1 MARPSITQEEI
12 YTFLEGRDPTERIVN
27 LDYQPQNNYIT
38 VICRDKDDHK
48 REFKDPFYPF
58 LWATEEACLKLA
70 ECGRRELLDRMKKY
84 GIVCKK
90 LDINNVEGVPCEKMR
105 DGYTFIFKARVPM
118 SYGNFLKF
126 FKISGNPVYSDTK
139 DKQDDSQTSQA
150 SSNRQYLVVTPV
162 EQYLIYSGKR
172 FFKGYDD
179 YNDILRMI
187 FDLETEGLDPTRH
200 RIEWFGIRFNRP
212 VDFKGKKY
220 EFQREYQLEGTT
232 KKEKDASELKLINLA
247 LQVIYTFYPDVI
259 TAHNGETFDWNFIIE
274 RCKQLGTSIEEM
286 SAKYF
291 NKKEDINL
299 AKDLGVSLYD
309 CCNKSI
315 ADIEGFNA
323 KCEKLGLRS
332 YECRSRLY
340 SMRSIGKSKRESTLK
355 LGGEIEHFRQ
365 TIVPRITVTD
375 SLHAVRRAQAT
386 DSNFKKGDLKYAT
399 KYLKMVK
406 PNRVYIPGDKITEL
420 SKDYNK
426 NYAFND
432 KNGKWYKVTDTTPLV
447 ANKEYE
453 LVSGHYIV
461 ERYLGD
467 DLWECDKVEY
477 ALNSTDF
484 MLCKIVPVP
493 FSKCVTMGTAGQW
506 KAIMLAWS
514 YENGLAIPKPENT
527 GAFTGGLSR
536 LLRVGY
542 VKNVVKLDYNSLY
555 PSIILTWAISD
566 ETDLMGAM
574 LNMLEYVLTTREKH
588 KGLKKKAGK
597 IVDSYE
603 ERINKGLQL
612 TEEQLKEYNTASND
626 YKIEDN
632 RQASVK
638 KLGNS
643 FFGSYGSNN
652 GSVFPW
658 KSVKC
663 AERTT
668 CTGRMALRLMI
679 SHFHDLGYEPIV
691 GDTDGFNFKLPDDDK
706 YRYTK
711 EHPYIGKGLSRE
723 TKEGKEYVGYEGDV
737 AEFNDMYMRDFHYA
751 PNAVN
756 KMGLG
761 IDEVVSSTINF
772 SRKNYADYF
781 PDKPYPED
789 VKLVGNTIK
798 SKKMPEYI
806 SNFLDKGIRLLLQ
819 NKGPEFLEEYYNY
832 VDKIYNYQIPLRD
845 IASKGKVKKN
855 IEEYKEDCKTITKAG
870 RPKSRQAWMELAI
883 KEGIKVDIGET
894 IYYINVGKTKS
905 QADVKKNTCYYVY
918 ENGEKKNVTSTIE
931 KDFKAYRKECKD
943 KGVDKKDI
951 LEKNEYIKKNYPD
964 AFNEDEIIL
973 NAVLLPR
980 EMVESEQDFF
990 CEEGKEYNAPKYIAQ
1005 FNSRITPLLVCF
1017 SKEIRDKILITV
1029 PSERPY
1035 FTREQAVLSSGEP
1048 NNPGDQDTYEQL
1060 MTMEDKEI
1068 KFWMKY
1074 PEFKIPYLKECG
1086 MDWEDIKAD
1095 YSRRMEEEKQRGIDV
1110 VRSQYDEIVSKLSDE
1125 DIDKLYEGEL
1135 PAGLEK
1141 IVDIDPTTGWFV
1153 CKQYPEYK
1161 IGSILDLVEKP
1172 EVFAS
1177 EDD

>member
-1 MARPSITQEEI
+1 MERKKLTHEDI
-12 YTFLEGRDPTERIVN
+12 YTFLEGRDPMERIVN
-27 LDYQPQNNYIT
+27 LDYQSKNDYMT
-38 VICRDKDDHK
+38 VIYRNENDQKCRH
-48 REFKDPFYPF
+48 KDPFYPF
-58 LWATEEACLKLA
+58 LWATLEACIKLA
-70 ECGRRELLDRMKKY
+70 GNDRKGLQDRMKKY
-84 GIVCKK
+84 GITCKK
-90 LDINNVEGVPCEKMR
+90 LDINNVNGVPCEKMK
-105 DGYTFIFKARVPM
+105 DGYTFMFKATTPM
-118 SYGNFLKF
+118 SYSKFLKF
-126 FKISGNPVYSDTK
+126 FKESGNPVYSDRGDDK
-139 DKQDDSQTSQA
+139 EEDKQT
-150 SSNRQYLVVTPV
+150 SSNKGQYLVVTPQ
-162 EQYLIYSGKR
+162 EQYLIYTGKR

-187 FDLETEGLDPTRH
+187 FDLETEGLDPTKH
-200 RIEWFGIRFNRP
+200 RIEWYGIRFNRE
-212 VDFKGKKY
+212 VTYKESKTRY
-220 EFQREYQLEGTT
+220 ECEMQLTGNTEE
-232 KKEKDASELKLINLA
+232 EKNASELKLIETA
-247 LQVIYTFYPDVI
+247 LKIIYTFRPDVI
-259 TAHNGETFDWNFIIE
+259 TAHNGENFDWNFIIE
-274 RCKQLGTSIEEM
+274 RCKQLGTTIEDV

-291 NKKEDINL
+291 NEKKDMDFAE
-299 AKDLGVSLYD
+299 KMGVSPYE
-309 CCNKSI
+309 CCTRNI
-315 ADIEGFNA
+315 TDVNFDQ
-323 KCEKLGLRS
+323 KCEKMGMRP
-332 YECRSRLY
+332 YEVRSRLF
-340 SMRSIGKSKRESTLK
+340 SMRCIGKNKKESTLK

-365 TIVPRITVTD
+365 TIVPGIVITD

-386 DSNFKKGDLKYAT
+386 DSSFKKRDLKYAT

-406 PNRVYIPGDKITEL
+406 PNRVYIPGDRISTL
-420 SKDYNK
+420 SKDYEK
-426 NYAFND
+426 HYAFRD
-432 KNGKWYKVTDTTPLV
+432 RDGKWYQITDNSPLV
-447 ANKEYE
+447 AGDGYE

-461 ERYLGD
+461 QRYLGD

-574 LNMLEYVLTTREKH
+574 LSMLEYVLTTREKH
-588 KGLKKKAGK
+588 KGLKKAAGK
-597 IVDSYE
+597 IVDKYE
-603 ERINKGLQL
+603 EIINKGIQL
-612 TEEQLKEYNTASND
+612 SPEEIEKYNIASNEF
-626 YKIEDN
+626 KIEDN

-691 GDTDGFNFKLPDDDK
+691 GDTDGFNFKLPDESQ

-711 EHPYIGKGLSRE
+711 EHPYVGKGLSRE
-723 TKEGKEYVGYEGDV
+723 TKEGKEYTGFEADV

-781 PDKPYPED
+781 PEKPYPED
-789 VKLVGNTIK
+789 VKMVGNTIK

-806 SNFLDKGIRLLLQ
+806 SKFLDKGIRLLLQ
-819 NKGPEFLEEYYNY
+819 NKGGEFLEEYYAY
-832 VDKIYNYQIPLRD
+832 VEKIYNYQIPLKD
-845 IASKGKVKKN
+845 IASKGKVKKS
-855 IEEYKEDCKTITKAG
+855 IKEYIEDCKTVTKAG

-883 KEGIKVDIGET
+883 KENMKVDMGET
-894 IYYINVGKTKS
+894 IYYINVGTTKS
-905 QADVKKNTCYYVY
+905 QADVKKVTNYVTV
-918 ENGEKKNVTSTIE
+918 ENGEKKNVTNTIE
-931 KDFKAYRKECKD
+931 KDYKGYKKECKD
-943 KGVDKKDI
+943 KGVKASDV
-951 LEKNEYIKKNYPD
+951 LSKNEYIAKNYP
-964 AFNEDEIIL
+964 EVTVEEEIIL
-973 NAVLLPR
+973 NAVMVPR
-980 EMVESEQDFF
+980 EIVESEQDLL

-1035 FTREQAVLSSGEP
+1035 FTVEESTLTSGEP
-1048 NNPGDQDTYEQL
+1048 NKPGDQDTYEQL
-1060 MTMEDKEI
+1060 MTMEDKEV

-1074 PEFKIPYLKECG
+1074 PEFDIPYVKECG
-1086 MDWEDIKAD
+1086 IDWEKTKQD
-1095 YSRRMEEEKQRGIDV
+1095 YLDRMEEEKKRGIDII
-1110 VRSQYDEIVSKLSDE
+1110 REKYDKIIENLND
-1125 DIDKLYEGEL
+1125 DDLDKLYEGEL
-1135 PAGLEK
+1135 PAELEK
-1141 IVDIDPTTGWFV
+1141 IVDIDPVNGWFV
-1153 CKQYPEYK
+1153 CKQYPDYK
-1161 IGSILDLVEKP
+1161 IGSILDLLEKA
-1172 EVFAS
+1172 EVYVT